1 MDNASKALI
10 MAGAILLAVA
20 IVGLGM
26 FLFGQARG
34 VVDLSI
40 GQIDALGV
48 TGVNGTLQQY
58 EGRNVRGSEIKELVN
73 WINAVNARSAM
84 PEEITITGGTSIV
97 NTKTYTVTCATDTAT
112 GYINKVTIAE
122 NNN

>member
-48 TGVNGTLQQY
+48 TGVNNKLLQY
-58 EGRNVRGSEIKELVN
+58 EGRNVRGSEIKELIQ
-73 WINAVNARSAM
+73 WIEAVNIRDAM
-84 PEEITITGGTSIV
+84 PEDITGFPDASTII
-97 NTKTYTVTCATDTAT
+97 NTRTYTVTCDTDDAT
-112 GYINKVTIAE
+112 GYVNEVTITAI
-122 NNN
+122 